1 MYESGNENE
10 ITDENNTI
18 EIINEKLEQD
28 KLAVLQRE
36 NQTLKQMVENRNQ
49 EIQNK
54 PVENSEDKIL
64 ALSNVLGINKMKEQ
78 IDELNNGQNQIIGKL
93 SEVINSMNVISQ
105 SINGGHVNQAASPE
119 DMSNPLAK
127 LDLLSG
133 VIDKATQLYSV
144 YKQNKEPIAQAP
156 LIDQNFINQRMV
168 DSFMEDLDTGKSIS
182 TFIKNSLKKTA
193 TKNIVNTALKDI
205 GHDTDE
211 PA

>member
-1 MYESGNENE
+1 MYDEDKQDDTIQDVNDEYEAQSFDKIKQENE
-10 ITDENNTI
+10 
-18 EIINEKLEQD
+18 
-28 KLAVLQRE
+28 
-36 NQTLKQMVENRNQ
+36 TLKKMVESRNAELQ
-49 EIQNK
+49 KPKEIT
-54 PVENSEDKIL
+54 EDKIL

-93 SEVINSMNVISQ
+93 SEVINSMNTITQ
-105 SINGGHVNQAASPE
+105 SINGNHSVPTEAS
-119 DMSNPLAK
+119 DPLAK

>member
-1 MYESGNENE
+1 MYDEDKQDDPIQDVNDEYEAQSFDKIKQENE
-10 ITDENNTI
+10 
-18 EIINEKLEQD
+18 
-28 KLAVLQRE
+28 
-36 NQTLKQMVENRNQ
+36 TLKKMVESRNAELQ
-49 EIQNK
+49 KPKEIT
-54 PVENSEDKIL
+54 EDKIL

-93 SEVINSMNVISQ
+93 SEVINSMNTITQ
-105 SINGGHVNQAASPE
+105 SINGNHQAIPTEAS
-119 DMSNPLAK
+119 DPLAK